1 MSANKPSEYTEGRK
15 NLIFATLIS
24 IPGPLLLAIGMT
36 DGSSAT
42 GIADLIRRSCEF
54 LTIFLAWLV
63 YELTA
68 GKDLSNDTRKARLE
82 GFVKYFTG
90 LSMCLSG
97 AVMIYVAVANF
108 GGEKGSVLT
117 SLILAVIG
125 AVINAKLYFNYRT
138 MENAVL
144 SVQAKLHRVKM
155 LLDCF
160 MSLLLLVWMRLPI
173 EAVRSYADVVG
184 SVLISVYL
192 IWSGIRVLRDKK
204 VTQ

>member
-1 MSANKPSEYTEGRK
+1 M
-15 NLIFATLIS
+15 
-24 IPGPLLLAIGMT
+24 
-36 DGSSAT
+36 
-42 GIADLIRRSCEF
+42 
-54 LTIFLAWLV
+54 

-82 GFVKYFTG
+82 SFVKYFTG

-117 SLILAVIG
+117 SLILAIIG
-125 AVINAKLYFNYRT
+125 AVINAKLYFNYRK
-138 MENAVL
+138 MENVVL

-160 MSLLLLVWMRLPI
+160 MSFLLLMWMLLPI
-173 EAVRSYADVVG
+173 EAVRSYADVIG
-184 SVLISVYL
+184 SVLISIYL